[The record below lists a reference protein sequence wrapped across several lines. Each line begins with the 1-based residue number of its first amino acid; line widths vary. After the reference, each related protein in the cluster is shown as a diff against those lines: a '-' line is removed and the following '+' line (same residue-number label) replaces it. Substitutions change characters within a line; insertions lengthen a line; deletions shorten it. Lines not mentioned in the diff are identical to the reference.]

1 MKQAK
6 LISNGTETYAI
17 LGKQGP
23 QGPQGPEYDDTEIR
37 GLIGNKV
44 DKSDMYKSIAE
55 EIKKSKP
62 MIYDITNIM
71 SLYQSY
77 NMEYMNTSSS
87 NTRTFECVDQSNAIP
102 FEPGK
107 YVIYYSGS
115 IAEGNNSVGGSLRAG
130 MKKPG
135 ENYPTTEGAS
145 FLMAGASVGKHIEIY
160 DTFEVTTTKSLYPV
174 MFVHGAGAT
183 QQTFH
188 IVFDKIYI
196 VNITNMELED
206 CIETI
211 RKNTMSDKIEYSV
224 VDAIKDVSANFTEKL
239 LENDKKIDGV
249 SKITEEVKKSS
260 IVYDITNIMSL
271 FPSYNMEYMNTSS
284 SNTRTFD
291 CVDPSNAIQFEPG
304 KYVIYYSGSTAEGSK
319 STNGSLRAGMKKPGE
334 NYPTTEGVSFPM
346 TSIGVG
352 KRIEIYDTF
361 EVKTTTKTLYP
372 VMFIYGAGNTEQTF
386 HIKFDKIYIVN
397 ITNMELEDC
406 IRLIQKNP
414 MSDKIEY
421 SVVDAAKDAL
431 SYCEPTKRVVCW
443 GDSLTYG
450 SGANVNGG
458 VPYPDCLKN
467 LLGEKWTVVNM
478 GVGGEDAPTILGRQG
493 GIPYIVQPGVTI
505 PASAS
510 SKVQVTIKSEYEG
523 KIVAPLKQGDS
534 KMINPCYVKGVK
546 CKLTIGS
553 DKTTYYLQRA
563 EDGEE
568 VVINRPVSL
577 VGSHWAE
584 KCDVSI
590 FFVGQNGSKTP
601 AELVAMIKRGID
613 HTGSNKYL
621 VLGLTT
627 GDNEGKKALDT
638 AQYEA
643 FGRHFINSRVYM
655 TTPIYEENGS
665 TIKSCYVLDD
675 YGLVPTDE
683 DKTYIGLGKVPPSVL
698 YDSVHGNKYYYDCL
712 SKLVY
717 TRGKELGY
725 W

>member
-1 MKQAK
+1 MKKIKINADLYVGDDK
-6 LISNGTETYAI
+6 LPTTTEVTGMIENKINDYATAN
-17 LGKQGP
+17 P
-23 QGPQGPEYDDTEIR
+23 SYDDTELRGLIQDVDGKIDTSGDGSKFLSDDGTYKLMGTDQINTVIEQAITDGRISNYDDTEVR

-44 DKSDMYKSIAE
+44 DKSDMYKSIKE
-55 EIKKSKP
+55 EVKKSSLV
-62 MIYDITNIM
+62 YDITNIM
-71 SLYQSY
+71 SLYPSY
-77 NMEYMNTSSS
+77 SMEYMKSGSS
-87 NTRTFECVDQSNAIP
+87 NSRAFNCVDQSNAIP

-107 YVIYYSGS
+107 YVIYFSGS
-115 IAEGNNSVGGSLRAG
+115 TAEGNNSVGGTLRAG
-130 MKKPG
+130 MMRPG
-135 ENYPTTEGAS
+135 QNYPTTECVS
-145 FLMAGASVGKHIEIY
+145 FPMTNIGVGKHIEIY
-160 DTFEVTTTKSLYPV
+160 DTFEVNATKSLYPV
-174 MFVHGAGAT
+174 MFVHGAGNT
-183 QQTFH
+183 EQTFH

-206 CIETI
+206 CIEII
-211 RKNTMSDKIEYSV
+211 RKNTMLDKIEYSV
-224 VDAIKDVSANFTEKL
+224 VDAT
-239 LENDKKIDGV
+239 
-249 SKITEEVKKSS
+249 
-260 IVYDITNIMSL
+260 
-271 FPSYNMEYMNTSS
+271 
-284 SNTRTFD
+284 
-291 CVDPSNAIQFEPG
+291 
-304 KYVIYYSGSTAEGSK
+304 
-319 STNGSLRAGMKKPGE
+319 
-334 NYPTTEGVSFPM
+334 
-346 TSIGVG
+346 
-352 KRIEIYDTF
+352 
-361 EVKTTTKTLYP
+361 
-372 VMFIYGAGNTEQTF
+372 
-386 HIKFDKIYIVN
+386 
-397 ITNMELEDC
+397 
-406 IRLIQKNP
+406 
-414 MSDKIEY
+414 
-421 SVVDAAKDAL
+421 KDAL
-431 SYCEPTKRVVCW
+431 SYCEPTKRVICW

-450 SGANVNGG
+450 TGASTNGG
-458 VPYPDCLKN
+458 APYPDCLKK
-467 LLGEKWTVVNM
+467 LLGEKWSVVNM

-546 CKLTIGS
+546 CNLTIGS

-577 VGSHWAE
+577 VGSHCAE

-621 VLGLTT
+621 VLGITT
-627 GDNEGKKALDT
+627 GDNAGREALDT

-698 YDSVHGNKYYYDCL
+698 YDHDHVHGNKYFYDCL